1 MSLPF
6 FVFRRLSV
14 PFEGSTEYTVSGSAC
29 YVVESSHFGK
39 EATFVSVLLTDAERK
54 GETVGPDGPLNGLTP
69 DGWERLAD
77 AVVERLNRDAPV
89 REELA
94 KDWKDY

>member
-6 FVFRRLSV
+6 FVFRRVSV
-14 PFEGSTEYTVSGSAC
+14 PFEGGTEYSVSGSAH

-39 EATFVSVLLTDAERK
+39 EATFVSVVISDAERK
-54 GETVGPDGPLNGLTP
+54 GEAVGPDGPLSGLTP
-69 DGWERLAD
+69 DGWERLAE
-77 AVVERLNRDAPV
+77 AVVERLNRDTPL

-94 KDWKDY
+94 KDLKDH